1 MLRCLIRVRNAS
13 TSCLRLIF
21 RPSSTLTTIRTYG
34 KIRDFIRVDSSSTKP
49 SRFNLSGSHFGGDA
63 STDGDA
69 SGVVSP
75 GVVSPSVVFATVVA
89 FVQSSLG
96 ESLVIWLDGSRG
108 DVGAALSLEAALPA
122 FRRAAVLSFFLFA
135 WPWGVLLCF
144 LPRALAHWRLW
155 CSRQPKGQRRFSR
168 PALRG

>member
-21 RPSSTLTTIRTYG
+21 RPSTTLTTMRTYG
-34 KIRDFIRVDSSSTKP
+34 NIRDFIRVDSSSTKP

-75 GVVSPSVVFATVVA
+75 GVVSPGVVSPSVVSPSVVSPSVVSPGVVA
-89 FVQSSLG
+89 SVRSSLS
-96 ESLVIWLDGSRG
+96 ESVVIWLDSSRG
-108 DVGAALSLEAALPA
+108 AVGAALSPEAALPA

-135 WPWGVLLCF
+135 WP
-144 LPRALAHWRLW
+144 
-155 CSRQPKGQRRFSR
+155 
-168 PALRG
+168 